1 MRVTPEDAAATAEY
15 DEASYYFCSERCR
28 DRFQADPDR
37 FLRPDEA
44 EADQPPAGTIYTCPM
59 HPEVEQ
65 EGPGSCPKC
74 GMDLEPAEGG
84 GGEDEEAAFA
94 RLLRRFVTAAVLSV
108 PVFVL
113 AMFPSVFADLL
124 PAGWLHP
131 ATRWAQF
138 ALATPVVLWAGAMF
152 FRRGYASVANL
163 SPNMF
168 TLISMGVGVAY
179 AYSTVALL
187 IPGAFPETIRNE
199 AGRVPIYFEPAAI
212 ITTLVLLGQVLEA
225 RARAKTSESVKEL
238 LDLAPPT
245 ARRIGEDGAEEEVA
259 LEEVREGDRLRV
271 KPGEKI
277 PVDGT
282 VLEGT
287 SAVDESMITGESE
300 PESKGPDQTVTGGTV
315 NGRGSLLIRADR
327 VGEETTLSQIVALVR
342 QAQRSRAPMQRLAD
356 TASAYFVPT
365 VVGVA
370 IATFFV
376 WLAFG
381 PRVELALLNAIAVLI
396 IACPCALGL
405 ATPMSVMVGTGRGAK
420 AGVLVRDAE
429 ALEALEKVDVLL
441 VDKTGTL
448 TEGRPRV
455 TELTPA
461 EGTGEEEL
469 LRLFGAVE
477 RQSEHPIADAIL
489 HEVKERGIDTPEA
502 TDFESITGRGVRA
515 TVEGRTALIGNA
527 ALMEEN
533 EIELRA
539 LRERAEA
546 LRDEARTVVYA
557 AADGEALGFV
567 GVADPIKEGAK
578 EAIETLKAGG
588 LRIIL
593 LSGDNRQTA
602 EAVGRDLGIE
612 EVQAEVRP
620 EEKDTVV
627 RDLQADGLR
636 VAMAGD
642 GINDAAALARAEV
655 GIAMGSG
662 TDIAK
667 ESAGVTLV
675 KGDIDGIV
683 RAHRLSRSVVRNIKE
698 NLFFAFVYN
707 SIGVPVA
714 AGALYPFFGI
724 LLSPVIGSAAMS
736 FSSVSVIGNALR
748 LRRIDLSR

>member
-1 MRVTPEDAAATAEY
+1 
-15 DEASYYFCSERCR
+15 
-28 DRFQADPDR
+28 
-37 FLRPDEA
+37 
-44 EADQPPAGTIYTCPM
+44 
-59 HPEVEQ
+59 
-65 EGPGSCPKC
+65 
-74 GMDLEPAEGG
+74 
-84 GGEDEEAAFA
+84 
-94 RLLRRFVTAAVLSV
+94 
-108 PVFVL
+108 
-113 AMFPSVFADLL
+113 
-124 PAGWLHP
+124 
-131 ATRWAQF
+131 
-138 ALATPVVLWAGAMF
+138 
-152 FRRGYASVANL
+152 
-163 SPNMF
+163 
-168 TLISMGVGVAY
+168 
-179 AYSTVALL
+179 
-187 IPGAFPETIRNE
+187 
-199 AGRVPIYFEPAAI
+199 
-212 ITTLVLLGQVLEA
+212 
-225 RARAKTSESVKEL
+225 
-238 LDLAPPT
+238 
-245 ARRIGEDGAEEEVA
+245 
-259 LEEVREGDRLRV
+259 
-271 KPGEKI
+271 
-277 PVDGT
+277 
-282 VLEGT
+282 
-287 SAVDESMITGESE
+287 
-300 PESKGPDQTVTGGTV
+300 
-315 NGRGSLLIRADR
+315 
-327 VGEETTLSQIVALVR
+327 
-342 QAQRSRAPMQRLAD
+342 
-356 TASAYFVPT
+356 
-365 VVGVA
+365 
-370 IATFFV
+370 
-376 WLAFG
+376 
-381 PRVELALLNAIAVLI
+381 
-396 IACPCALGL
+396 
-405 ATPMSVMVGTGRGAK
+405 
-420 AGVLVRDAE
+420 
-429 ALEALEKVDVLL
+429 
-441 VDKTGTL
+441 
-448 TEGRPRV
+448 
-455 TELTPA
+455 
-461 EGTGEEEL
+461 
-469 LRLFGAVE
+469 
-477 RQSEHPIADAIL
+477 
-489 HEVKERGIDTPEA
+489 VKERGIDTPEA

-533 EIELRA
+533 GIELRA